1 MLRTCL
7 FPLEGLVKST
17 APLLSG
23 LTLTLADNPVFLSPS
38 MLASHGDMGSMTV
51 TCDRMLDQQGMV
63 VPVDSV
69 TATLILRRLLGRPM
83 FSSRAVRN
91 RESIN
96 TRETSSFLVRNRS
109 CTQKRPNNT
118 KMTLLFFLFSRLT
131 NSRNVLGSRRAHQ
144 PPRLLHRSHTRCN
157 RMGVIL
163 REPSKR
169 IPTLT
174 YRNQIQSFFFRLYCI
189 ERL

>member
-1 MLRTCL
+1 MVRGC
-7 FPLEGLVKST
+7 EI
-17 APLLSG
+17 A
-23 LTLTLADNPVFLSPS
+23 PVFLSPS

-83 FSSRAVRN
+83 FSSDQ
-91 RESIN
+91 
-96 TRETSSFLVRNRS
+96 ETSSFLVRNRS

-131 NSRNVLGSRRAHQ
+131 NSCNVVGSRRAYQ
-144 PPRLLHRSHTRCN
+144 PPPRLQHRSHTRCN

-163 REPSKR
+163 REPTKR

-174 YRNQIQSFFFRLYCI
+174 YRNLIQSFFFRLYCI

>member
-1 MLRTCL
+1 MLGTCL
-7 FPLEGLVKST
+7 FLLEGLVKST

-38 MLASHGDMGSMTV
+38 MLASHGDMRSMTA

-83 FSSRAVRN
+83 FSSDQ
-91 RESIN
+91 
-96 TRETSSFLVRNRS
+96 ETSSFLVRNRS

-131 NSRNVLGSRRAHQ
+131 NSCNVVGSRRAYQ
-144 PPRLLHRSHTRCN
+144 PPPVTA
-157 RMGVIL
+157 
-163 REPSKR
+163 
-169 IPTLT
+169 
-174 YRNQIQSFFFRLYCI
+174 QITHPL
-189 ERL
+189 